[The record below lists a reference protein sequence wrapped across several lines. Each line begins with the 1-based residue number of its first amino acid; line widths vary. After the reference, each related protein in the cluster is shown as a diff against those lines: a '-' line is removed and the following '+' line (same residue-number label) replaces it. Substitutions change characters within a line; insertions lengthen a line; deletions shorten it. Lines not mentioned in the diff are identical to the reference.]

1 MKFTCFGYCA
11 YGSIVLRAA
20 MERMLTEPIS
30 VPQTQERQIRDL
42 RRLIQS
48 GPASLVGPD
57 GHQVAIPEPVHDLLL
72 LILKNL
78 QAGRAISIVPEH
90 QPLTTQR
97 AANIL
102 GVSRPFL
109 VRLVENGD
117 IPFHM
122 VGSHRRIYL
131 RDLLD
136 YQRRRDAA
144 RHEAIDDMARTEME
158 AGTYDRVL
166 LPEGAEDE

>member
-1 MKFTCFGYCA
+1 MA
-11 YGSIVLRAA
+11 SI
-20 MERMLTEPIS
+20 LTDPIS
-30 VPQTQERQIRDL
+30 IPAAQETEIRDL
-42 RRLIQS
+42 RRLIQ
-48 GPASLVGPD
+48 GGDAKLVGSD
-57 GHQVAIPEPVHDLLL
+57 GRQIAIPQPVHELLL
-72 LILKNL
+72 VILKNL
-78 QAGRAISIVPEH
+78 QAGKAISIVPEH
-90 QPLTTQR
+90 QQLTTQR

-109 VRLVENGD
+109 VGVLENGD

-136 YQRRRDAA
+136 YKRRRDAA
-144 RHEAIDDMARTEME
+144 RHEAINSMARAEME
-158 AGTYDRVL
+158 AGAYDKVI